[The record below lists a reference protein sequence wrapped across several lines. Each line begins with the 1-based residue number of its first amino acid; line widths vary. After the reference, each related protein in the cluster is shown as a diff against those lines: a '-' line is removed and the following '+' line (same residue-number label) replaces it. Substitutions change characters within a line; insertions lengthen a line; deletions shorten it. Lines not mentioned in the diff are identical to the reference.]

1 MEKKYYTN
9 SNGEQIDISTL
20 HTTHLLNAYRKKAE
34 SIFDSPNKEEYFKN
48 IQELNNLKEEY
59 HKRLNE
65 FADKLG
71 QAEEVS
77 NGE

>member
-1 MEKKYYTN
+1 MEEKYYTN
-9 SNGEQIDISTL
+9 SNGERLKLSEMN
-20 HTTHLLNAYRKKAE
+20 TTHILNAYRKKAE
-34 SIFDSPNKEEYFKN
+34 SIFESPNKEEYFKN